1 MVHWWLLTIGGWAL
15 LIASYFTDDIQRE
28 RFLVLG
34 SLILIAG
41 AIIVSRIN
49 ALEKNI
55 K

>member
-15 LIASYFTDDIQRE
+15 LIASYSTDDVNKE

-34 SLILIAG
+34 SLVLLVG

-49 ALEKNI
+49 ALEKNL